1 MAGALKKQFNIQ
13 SGDRVIIYM
22 PMVIESVVAML
33 ALARIGATHVTV
45 FGGFSAKQ
53 LTNRIIDSKPK
64 AIILANAGK

>member
-45 FGGFSAKQ
+45 FGGFSAK
-53 LTNRIIDSKPK
+53 
-64 AIILANAGK
+64 